1 MPSIIVQK
9 VVPELI
15 EKGAFEHPY
24 IGCSGGTLNTEVAK
38 AMNLPDTT
46 RWRAGGGRAL
56 SGQPGGE
63 GLGGRAATK
72 TLKSTASR

>member
-15 EKGAFEHPY
+15 EKGTFEHPY
-24 IGCSGGTLNTEVAK
+24 IGLSGGTLNTEMAK

-46 RWRAGGGRAL
+46 RGVLVGAV
-56 SGQPGGE
+56 SE
-63 GLGGRAATK
+63 GSPARRPACRAATK
-72 TLKSTASR
+72 KLKSTASR